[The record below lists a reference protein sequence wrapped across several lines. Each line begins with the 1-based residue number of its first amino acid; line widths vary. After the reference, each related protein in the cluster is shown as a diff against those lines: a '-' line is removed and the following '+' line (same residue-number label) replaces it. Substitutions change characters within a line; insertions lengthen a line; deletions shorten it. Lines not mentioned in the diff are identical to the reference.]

1 MQTMQKLRIFSLIF
15 LAGWIFSAHAANTGD
30 EYSYA
35 RPSFKVPAEEMPKST
50 RTDDLTLAGG
60 IKVPAYSVSM
70 VSGAQEGF
78 ETFKPETSRLNVRI
92 KPEFADQLAAYAT
105 PKGTILVPRNWSLRK
120 ALHGA
125 DGSTYML
132 FAPDDSGQSYLSIS
146 DTGACV
152 GCAET
157 AASLYFD
164 EARKQA
170 KDDEFSFFLKPHSV
184 RAVRLNRFQQG
195 YNIKVTDG
203 NPVDGIASFDPN
215 VADGI
220 FFDVQISAP
229 ANQHSLATFI
239 LDRFKQTK
247 KSK

>member
-1 MQTMQKLRIFSLIF
+1 M
-15 LAGWIFSAHAANTGD
+15 GD

-35 RPSFKVPAEEMPKST
+35 RPSFKVPAEEMPKAT
-50 RTDDLTLAGG
+50 RTDDLILAGG
-60 IKVPAYSVSM
+60 IKIPAYSVAM

-78 ETFKPETSRLNVRI
+78 ETFKPETGRLDAHI
-92 KPEFADQLAAYAT
+92 KPEFADQLAAYGT

-125 DGSTYML
+125 NSSTYML
-132 FAPDDSGQSYLSIS
+132 FAPDESGQTYLSIS
-146 DTGACV
+146 DAGTCV

-157 AASLYFD
+157 DASLYFD

-170 KDDEFSFFLKPHSV
+170 KDDEFPFYRKSNSV

-203 NPVDGIASFDPN
+203 NPVDGIASYDPN
-215 VADGI
+215 VDDGI
-220 FFDVQISAP
+220 FYDVQIGAP
-229 ANQHSLATFI
+229 ASQHSLTTFI
-239 LDRFKQTK
+239 LDRFKRAK